1 MLGVRLARFP
11 PSPVQ
16 DAAIGTTTAKARI
29 QAFALNVRLSLPSTR

>member
-16 DAAIGTTTAKARI
+16 DAAIGTMTARARI
-29 QAFALNVRLSLPSTR
+29 QAFALNVRLSLRSTG